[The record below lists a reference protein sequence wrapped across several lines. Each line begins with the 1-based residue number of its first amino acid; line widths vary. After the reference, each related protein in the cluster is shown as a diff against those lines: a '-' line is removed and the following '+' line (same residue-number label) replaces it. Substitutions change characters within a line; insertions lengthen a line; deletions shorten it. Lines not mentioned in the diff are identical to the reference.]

1 MRTKM
6 KCISVYTDNFE
17 QFSDV
22 FEQVMEMN
30 LKENDELELEG
41 LTVSDSGEVPAHYLE
56 RMAVKPEV
64 VVMKDRHKGVMIL
77 QHGKVFEI
85 LIPTETDLLENAEES
100 ATV

>member
-1 MRTKM
+1 M

-41 LTVSDSGEVPAHYLE
+41 LTISDSGEVPAHYLE

-85 LIPTETDLLENAEES
+85 LIPTETDLAENAEES